1 MIRRSGLDSRGA
13 IPPQWDTGRRWSQ
26 SRQAPS
32 HSVRAVRG
40 LVSPAAAR
48 LIAVAGAAVGL
59 GLTLPSGARMVK
71 PPAWSK

>member
-40 LVSPAAAR
+40 LVSPAPHG
-48 LIAVAGAAVGL
+48 IYPL
-59 GLTLPSGARMVK
+59 GGRRSRAPTSEPCDGG
-71 PPAWSK
+71 